1 MAETIVQVVKK
12 IVKRVVCLYRVSTVG
27 QVEKDDI
34 PMQKQFCRE
43 FCQRQ
48 EGWEIVRELSEKG
61 VSGFKVSAKKRDKI
75 QEIQRMALAGE
86 FDILPVFM
94 FDRLG
99 RKDDETPFVVEW
111 FVNQGIEVWSA
122 MEGQQRFDTHVD
134 KLLNYIR
141 YWQASGESIKTSA
154 RVKTRIGQLTEQGYY
169 TGGIVPYGYRLVNK
183 GRTNKR
189 NKEVPDLAIDPNEA
203 EVVKV
208 IFQKYVCEG
217 YGGQRICRYLSEQGY
232 HNRKGGKIATTSINR
247 ILKNPLYIGILCNG
261 ESKSEEVLT
270 ELQIIDVELFE
281 RAQTML
287 QERAKPQE
295 KRDVPLTTRGQS
307 LLVRNIFCGHCG
319 RRLTLTTCGQRYRK
333 KDGTVV
339 TKSYARYLCSYN
351 TQHPGECSGPASYGT
366 AKLDS
371 LVDQIIRLQF
381 ERIQTAPPQDLI
393 QEQRGRE
400 VEVAKA
406 KLNLLNIQYQQKQ
419 KDYRD
424 LQAETLKVIRGA
436 SRLNVDLLNSV
447 AEETTAHIS
456 ELEQQIAAAE
466 TELRELVSGADQVKR
481 DYAQLMNWATLYD
494 NCSFEAKKMIA
505 AQFIK
510 AVRVKRSYE
519 LEIEFNVSFSEFQRL
534 YLEPEKEGEHKRGPA
549 PLLAFEE
556 KTRQAV

>member
-1 MAETIVQVVKK
+1 MAETIIQAIQK
-12 IVKRVVCLYRVSTVG
+12 IAKRVVCLYRVSTVG

-48 EGWEIVRELSEKG
+48 EGWEIVKEFSEKG
-61 VSGFKVSAKKRDKI
+61 VSGFKVSAQKRDKI
-75 QEIQRMALAGE
+75 QEIQRMALEGE
-86 FDILPVFM
+86 FDVLLVFM

-99 RKDDETPFVVEW
+99 RRDDETPFVVEW
-111 FVNQGIEVWSA
+111 FVNHGVEVWSA
-122 MEGQQRFDTHVD
+122 MEGQQRFDNHVD

-154 RVKTRIGQLTEQGYY
+154 RVKTRISQLTEQGCY
-169 TGGIVPYGYRLVNK
+169 TGGIVPYGYQLVNK

-189 NKEVPDLAIDPNEA
+189 NKEVADLAVDPNEA
-203 EVVKV
+203 EVVKL

-217 YGGQRICRYLSEQGY
+217 YGAQRICRYLAEQGY
-232 HNRKGGKIATTSINR
+232 HNRKGGKIPTTSINR

-261 ESKSEEVLT
+261 ESKSENVLT

-281 RAQTML
+281 RAQNIL
-287 QERAKPQE
+287 QDRTKPRE
-295 KRDVPLTTRGQS
+295 KREVPLTTRGQS
-307 LLVRNIFCGHCG
+307 LLTKNIFCGHCG

-333 KDGTVV
+333 KDGTIV

-381 ERIQTAPPQDLI
+381 GRIQTAPPQNLI
-393 QEQRGRE
+393 QEQQGRE
-400 VEVAKA
+400 VEIAKA

-447 AEETTAHIS
+447 VEETTAQIS
-456 ELEQQIAAAE
+456 ELEQQITAAE
-466 TELRELVSGADQVKR
+466 AELRELVSGAEQVRR
-481 DYAQLMNWATLYD
+481 DYTQLMNWATLYD

-510 AVRVKRSYE
+510 AVHVKRGYE
-519 LEIEFNVSFSEFQRL
+519 LDIEFNVSFSEFQEL

-549 PLLAFEE
+549 PLLAFAE
-556 KTRQAV
+556 TAGQAV